1 MIDVVDLKEIPQGIM
16 ELGGR
21 IEILSRKNM
30 LSGILPE
37 PFNNIEVRGIWRQEY
52 EVDSQLGRFILYRLA
67 MLVTCVVKDDRDS
80 EITGLQPNLFKKSL
94 CLFRIHINHRMGLYD
109 VKGERIHASEKIEA
123 VSSGSG
129 LEEKRFS
136 APHMTVERLQSK
148 MDSIH
153 EIEFAIAFFRLI
165 HNRLQGAE
173 PIPLFFRT
181 CFPGYGLSLYVAES
195 APIHNFSYPCQAKRN
210 SAYFRYNMGGLDRVS
225 RNIIVKSLLNFTH
238 MRFQSVGTTG
248 YRSFFKNGINS
259 SIVIIMNQAVNE
271 VTPATRDCGNSL
283 ATQLWLRHFGH
294 NGTTAFTDYAG
305 GACLA
310 LSFETGIRLLG
321 IFDGEQCCVD
331 NYVSK
336 VIIYQ
341 RRSPSFIEYG
351 DCLTHFALIFSVL
364 PIIVK
369 DTLIRTLSRNG
380 IDYICITDIAR
391 QKNPD
396 EPKDVVKSW
405 MRVKNTLEYLG
416 LWESLNNPDFNGI
429 EFDPIMREAG
439 SNSFTMSP
447 SRWIELT
454 GAIGIISKLGRE
466 GGTYAQRDIAFK
478 FASWVSVE
486 FELYLV
492 KEFQR
497 LKEEEQKQL
506 GWSAKRELSKLN
518 YRIHTDAIKHNL
530 IPSEITKSQASVIYA
545 NEADVLNV
553 AMFGVTAK
561 QWRDAN
567 PDLKGNIRDY
577 ASINE
582 LICLSNME
590 NLNAVFIEQGIP
602 QSERLMKLNQIAIH
616 QMSIFESSDSD
627 RKFLK

>member
-1 MIDVVDLKEIPQGIM
+1 
-16 ELGGR
+16 
-21 IEILSRKNM
+21 
-30 LSGILPE
+30 
-37 PFNNIEVRGIWRQEY
+37 
-52 EVDSQLGRFILYRLA
+52 
-67 MLVTCVVKDDRDS
+67 
-80 EITGLQPNLFKKSL
+80 
-94 CLFRIHINHRMGLYD
+94 
-109 VKGERIHASEKIEA
+109 
-123 VSSGSG
+123 
-129 LEEKRFS
+129 
-136 APHMTVERLQSK
+136 
-148 MDSIH
+148 
-153 EIEFAIAFFRLI
+153 
-165 HNRLQGAE
+165 
-173 PIPLFFRT
+173 
-181 CFPGYGLSLYVAES
+181 
-195 APIHNFSYPCQAKRN
+195 
-210 SAYFRYNMGGLDRVS
+210 
-225 RNIIVKSLLNFTH
+225 
-238 MRFQSVGTTG
+238 
-248 YRSFFKNGINS
+248 
-259 SIVIIMNQAVNE
+259 
-271 VTPATRDCGNSL
+271 
-283 ATQLWLRHFGH
+283 
-294 NGTTAFTDYAG
+294 
-305 GACLA
+305 
-310 LSFETGIRLLG
+310 
-321 IFDGEQCCVD
+321 
-331 NYVSK
+331 
-336 VIIYQ
+336 
-341 RRSPSFIEYG
+341 
-351 DCLTHFALIFSVL
+351 
-364 PIIVK
+364 
-369 DTLIRTLSRNG
+369 
-380 IDYICITDIAR
+380 
-391 QKNPD
+391 
-396 EPKDVVKSW
+396 

-416 LWESLNNPDFNGI
+416 LWESLNNPDFKGI

-590 NLNAVFIEQGIP
+590 NLNAVFIEHGMP

-616 QMSIFESSDSD
+616 QMSILESHDSD